1 MVCNVL
7 ARPPGNHAIAA
18 LLESLGR
25 DAEAATHR
33 RRAWDAGGVLYRA
46 AAERRHVRMLDVL
59 LPHDLASDV
68 VGQIRERLAQMG
80 SVQAAWLGKKKLA
93 YLTESPLYVLG
104 IVSTA
109 RVGWQDL
116 ERIAARTRLPGQVLV
131 AGLVAADGDVYA
143 PSVATNVYLLD
154 GRMLFVDAAMQQD
167 VSVSQLQARDA

>member
-1 MVCNVL
+1 L
-7 ARPPGNHAIAA
+7 
-18 LLESLGR
+18 
-25 DAEAATHR
+25 TT
-33 RRAWDAGGVLYRA
+33 GGLIS
-46 AAERRHVRMLDVL
+46 DVL

-131 AGLVAADGDVYA
+131 AVTGPVMRWRLRRIPG
-143 PSVATNVYLLD
+143 
-154 GRMLFVDAAMQQD
+154 
-167 VSVSQLQARDA
+167 ARVL